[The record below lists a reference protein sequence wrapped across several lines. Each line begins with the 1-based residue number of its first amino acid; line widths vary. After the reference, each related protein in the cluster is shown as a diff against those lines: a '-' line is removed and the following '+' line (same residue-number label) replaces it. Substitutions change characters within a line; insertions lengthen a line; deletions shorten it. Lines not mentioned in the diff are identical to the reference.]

1 MSQNK
6 IFSIESLVE
15 LKFNNSE
22 RRDISYNSFI
32 PGIKKLQTN
41 RSKVFIEKKKTNI
54 LTFKIESNDITAF
67 RASINEIISFGKIID
82 DTISITEI
90 SK

>member
-6 IFSIESLVE
+6 FFSIESLVK

-22 RRDISYNSFI
+22 TRDISYNSFI

-41 RSKVFIEKKKTNI
+41 RSKVFIEKRNPNV
-54 LTFKIESNDITAF
+54 LFFRIESNDITAF
-67 RASINEIISFGKIID
+67 RASINEIISFGKVID

-90 SK
+90 S

>member
-1 MSQNK
+1 MNQSK

-22 RRDISYNSFI
+22 TRDISYNSFI

-41 RSKVFIEKKKTNI
+41 RSKVFIEKRNPNVLI
-54 LTFKIESNDITAF
+54 FKIESNDITAF
-67 RASINEIISFGKIID
+67 RASINEIISFGKVID

-90 SK
+90 S

>member
-1 MSQNK
+1 MNQSK

-22 RRDISYNSFI
+22 TRDISYNSFI

-41 RSKVFIEKKKTNI
+41 RSKVFIEKKPPNVLI
-54 LTFKIESNDITAF
+54 FKIESNDITAF
-67 RASINEIISFGKIID
+67 RASINEIISFGKVID

-90 SK
+90 S